1 MKSLHDQIDWEKVDG
16 LVPTIVQHA
25 ISGRVLM
32 LGYMNADAL
41 SRTQDTEWVTFYSR
55 TRRCLWTKGETSG
68 NRLQLVSMEID
79 CDGDTLL
86 VSATPSGPTC
96 HLGTSSCF
104 DRDIELPGFGFIGR
118 LEGII
123 DDRQE
128 SQRPDSYTAQLMNE
142 GVRRI
147 AQKVGEE
154 GVEVALAAVAE
165 DRQEIISEVADLIY
179 HLLVLL
185 RHQDLSFADVAAQL
199 ESRQI
204 SDSDSKGSPGLTS

>member
-1 MKSLHDQIDWEKVDG
+1 MKSLHDQVDWNKVDG
-16 LVPTIVQHA
+16 LVPAIVQHA
-25 ISGRVLM
+25 VSGRVLM
-32 LGYMNADAL
+32 LGYMNSDAL
-41 SRTQDTEWVTFYSR
+41 SRTQDTECVTFYSR
-55 TRRCLWTKGETSG
+55 TRQCLWTKGETSG
-68 NRLQLVSMEID
+68 NKLKLDSIEID

-96 HLGTSSCF
+96 HLGASSCF

-118 LEGII
+118 LERII

-128 SQRPDSYTAQLMNE
+128 QQCPDSYTAQLMNE

-165 DRQEIISEVADLIY
+165 DRQEIVGEVADLIF
-179 HLLVLL
+179 HVLVLL

-199 ESRQI
+199 ESRQV
-204 SDSDSKGSPGLTS
+204 SGGARGQHDL